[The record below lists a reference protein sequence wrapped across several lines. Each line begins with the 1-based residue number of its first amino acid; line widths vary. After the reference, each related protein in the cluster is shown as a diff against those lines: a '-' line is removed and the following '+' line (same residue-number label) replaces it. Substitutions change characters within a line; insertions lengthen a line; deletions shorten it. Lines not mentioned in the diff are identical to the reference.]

1 MSSWPRCG
9 GSLGRGHGPL
19 PSRAPAFRVPRSSA
33 RTLRPEMLRGWTST
47 GANGRRVSASALD
60 HSVAPQPPRCC
71 CCSRHCRRGHRFC
84 PDALSPSQRH
94 SLWFESKA
102 RIAERYTGIS
112 SGSRRGTGVESSA
125 QTAPRWKRPWKSV
138 SHQRRS
144 ESVDSEVRD
153 TCLRK
158 TTRSADG
165 GASLFLT
172 CQMHALRRVPLSV
185 ATRLRQPRCLRGLG
199 RATHGRNGRRSLR
212 QNGARSGHLGLT
224 AGCTVSYSHTVS
236 ILL

>member
-1 MSSWPRCG
+1 MAGPWAGDTDRCHHV
-9 GSLGRGHGPL
+9 LL
-19 PSRAPAFRVPRSSA
+19 PSECR
-33 RTLRPEMLRGWTST
+33 
-47 GANGRRVSASALD
+47 
-60 HSVAPQPPRCC
+60 APQPGRCGQKCYEDGQVLEPTDAECRPPPWTTPWPRNP
-71 CCSRHCRRGHRFC
+71 RGAAAAAATAVAGTVSA

-165 GASLFLT
+165 GASLFPT

-199 RATHGRNGRRSLR
+199 RATHGQNGRRSLR
-212 QNGARSGHLGLT
+212 RNGARSGHLGLT
-224 AGCTVSYSHTVS
+224 AGCTVLYSHTVS